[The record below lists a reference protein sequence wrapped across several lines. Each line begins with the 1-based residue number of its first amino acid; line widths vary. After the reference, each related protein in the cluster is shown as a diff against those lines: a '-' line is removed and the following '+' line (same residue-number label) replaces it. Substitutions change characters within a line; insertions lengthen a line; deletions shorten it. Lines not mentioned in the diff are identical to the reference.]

1 MDPSARHTFVV
12 RLWREG
18 RARKEL
24 NPEWRLSIRHVGT
37 GKLAYFRDLLVGMKF
52 IQQTCLECSEAPAD
66 APRPGGNEAPQ

>member
-24 NPEWRLSIRHVGT
+24 NPEWRLSVRHVGS
-37 GKLAYFRDLLVGMKF
+37 GKLSYFRDLFLGMKF
-52 IQQTCLECSEAPAD
+52 IQQTCLECSEPPAD
-66 APRPGGNEAPQ
+66 APRWGENEVP